1 MESIPDTRELLQHI
15 PPKKSTTQSTRL
27 DGICDHSQYR
37 VHPGKLRP
45 GGGNSNSF
53 SFSPLMGG
61 KKPPT
66 RLTWWKLKKSSSPS
80 KWIPSTLN
88 SIQPAWLGQKIQGV
102 FRFFPLEFTPPVNI
116 GGFFQLNQKHMVENE
131 GWLNP
136 AQRFRS
142 SRSHSRNHHQVG
154 DQRTPK
160 KIREVPSST
169 PEERIYGGRGK
180 KSEKWGACWKG
191 GIGTQ
196 EKKRYTPWKIHM

>member
-1 MESIPDTRELLQHI
+1 MESIPNTRELLQHI
-15 PPKKSTTQSTRL
+15 PPKKSTTQKYPAGY
-27 DGICDHSQYR
+27 GICDHSQYR

-45 GGGNSNSF
+45 GGGNSNSV

-102 FRFFPLEFTPPVNI
+102 FRFLQLEFTPPVNI
-116 GGFFQLNQKHMVENE
+116 GVFFSWTKNPWLKTNAGGFQPSGSGVQGVSP
-131 GWLNP
+131 GWGP
-136 AQRFRS
+136 T
-142 SRSHSRNHHQVG
+142 
-154 DQRTPK
+154 DPK

-169 PEERIYGGRGK
+169 AEERIYGGRG
-180 KSEKWGACWKG
+180 SFRLKWGACWKG

-196 EKKRYTPWKIHM
+196 EKKN